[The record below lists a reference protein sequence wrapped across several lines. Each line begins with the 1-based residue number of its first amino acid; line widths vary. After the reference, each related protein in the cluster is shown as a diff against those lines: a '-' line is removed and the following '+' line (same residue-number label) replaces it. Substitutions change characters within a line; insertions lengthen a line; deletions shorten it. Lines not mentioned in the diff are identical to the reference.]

1 MHNDPMPLNIAT
13 ASPQKAALA
22 HGGFFAFALHG
33 FPPSSFMSL
42 NPCLCP
48 LPRPNPLTACH
59 PRRSQQPR
67 VPQSVRALKLK

>member
-22 HGGFFAFALHG
+22 QGGFFAFAMHG
-33 FPPSSFMSL
+33 FLPSSFMSL

-48 LPRPNPLTACH
+48 LPLPSLLIVCRPRL
-59 PRRSQQPR
+59 S
-67 VPQSVRALKLK
+67 